1 MNIGEAARH
10 SGLPAKTIRYYE
22 EIGLVRPDRRDNNYR
37 DYGDHTVEVLRFL
50 RRSREF
56 GFTIE
61 QCRALLSLY
70 EDPTRCSSEV
80 KTLASARIGEIDAKI
95 RELEALRE
103 SLGTLVCQ
111 CPGDGAPDCPII
123 DELAGAPVR
132 PVPPI
137 AAMR

>member
-37 DYGDHTVEVLRFL
+37 DYGAHALEVLRFL

-61 QCRALLSLY
+61 QCRALLTLY
-70 EDPTRCSSEV
+70 EDPTRCSSQV
-80 KTLASARIGEIDAKI
+80 KAAGLDPHRRDQRQDPRAGGAARE
-95 RELEALRE
+95 
-103 SLGTLVCQ
+103 
-111 CPGDGAPDCPII
+111 PGH
-123 DELAGAPVR
+123 AGASMPRR
-132 PVPPI
+132 P
-137 AAMR
+137 

>member
-1 MNIGEAARH
+1 MNIGEAAHH

-37 DYGDHTVEVLRFL
+37 DYGAHALEVLRFL

-61 QCRALLSLY
+61 QCRSLLTLY
-70 EDPTRCSSEV
+70 EDPTRCSSTV
-80 KTLASARIGEIDAKI
+80 KHLASTRIVEIDEKI

-103 SLGTLVCQ
+103 SLGKLVHQ
-111 CPGDGAPDCPII
+111 CPGDHDPDCPII
-123 DELAGAPVR
+123 DELAGAPAPR
-132 PVPPI
+132 AAI

>member
-22 EIGLVRPDRRDNNYR
+22 EIGLVRPDRRGNNYR
-37 DYGDHTVEVLRFL
+37 DYCAHTLEVLRFL

-70 EDPTRCSSEV
+70 EDPTRCSSQV
-80 KTLASARIGEIDAKI
+80 KALASARIGEIDGKI
-95 RELEALRE
+95 RELEALRD
-103 SLGTLVCQ
+103 SLGQLVCR
-111 CPGDGAPDCPII
+111 CPGDDAPDCPII
-123 DELAGAPVR
+123 DELAGAPV
-132 PVPPI
+132 PAAAA

>member
-37 DYGDHTVEVLRFL
+37 DYGAHTLEVLRFL

-80 KTLASARIGEIDAKI
+80 KALAAARIGEIDEKI

-103 SLGTLVCQ
+103 SLGRLVCQ
-111 CPGDGAPDCPII
+111 CRGDDAPDCPII
-123 DELAGAPVR
+123 DELAGTPAPAAAAV
-132 PVPPI
+132 
-137 AAMR
+137 AMR

>member
-37 DYGDHTVEVLRFL
+37 DYGAHALEVLRFL

-61 QCRALLSLY
+61 QCRALLTLY
-70 EDPTRCSSEV
+70 EDPTRCSFHV
-80 KTLASARIGEIDAKI
+80 KQLAASRINEIDEKI

-103 SLGTLVCQ
+103 SLGQLVHQ
-111 CPGDGAPDCPII
+111 CRGDADPACPII
-123 DELAGAPVR
+123 DELAGAPL
-132 PVPPI
+132 PT
-137 AAMR
+137 AAPAGMR

>member
-111 CPGDGAPDCPII
+111 CPGDAAPDCPII
-123 DELAGAPVR
+123 DELAGGSARLAQPV
-132 PVPPI
+132 

>member
-22 EIGLVRPDRRDNNYR
+22 EIGLVRPDRRENNYR

-80 KTLASARIGEIDAKI
+80 KALASARIGEIDAKI

-123 DELAGAPVR
+123 DELAGAPAR
-132 PVPPI
+132 PAPI
-137 AAMR
+137 ATMR